1 MVFLSLAPRAMADT
15 EEVPEHYDPNGY
27 RAVIG
32 EPMIIIMTVF
42 LFAVVF
48 IAFI

>member
-1 MVFLSLAPRAMADT
+1 MRFLSLAPRAMEDSEQIPDKYDADS
-15 EEVPEHYDPNGY
+15 Y

-42 LFAVVF
+42 LIAVVF